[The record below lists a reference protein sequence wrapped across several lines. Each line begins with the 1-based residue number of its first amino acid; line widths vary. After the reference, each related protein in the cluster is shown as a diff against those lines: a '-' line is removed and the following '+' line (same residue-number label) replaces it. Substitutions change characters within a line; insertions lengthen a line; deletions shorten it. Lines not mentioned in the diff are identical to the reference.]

1 MVFVIGYNDMA
12 LMPCKESKARK
23 LLSNGRATVIHKMPF
38 TIKLLYK
45 TGCATQPIELG
56 IDTGTGNIG
65 IGITSCKKVL
75 HKAEVSLRSKDI
87 VKLLTTRRIY
97 RRSRRSRKTEYRHP
111 KFHYQTIYK
120 YVGLLVKRQ
129 HKIGKSTKSLWSKV
143 SINLMSKR
151 PEGWLPPST
160 QSKVNAQIKWI
171 DKYLSILPH
180 PSLTIEVGRFD
191 MARMKDP
198 TVHNELY
205 QYGDMY
211 DYDNINAYVFARDNY
226 TCQCCHTKSTP
237 QNNLKLVNHHII
249 YHSKGGSDR
258 PSNRITICERCHTSQ
273 NHQPGGI
280 LYDWMVNKRKV
291 AKTYSDATQMNII
304 RRRMFKA
311 FPQAT
316 FTYGNITNPDRKKLI
331 LSKSHCNDAVA
342 IAQQGQ
348 VTNIHDIPTVLYIK
362 QSRKKKRS
370 LHEGIPRK
378 GRKTPNRAQIRN
390 SKNTKTVGNFHLN
403 DCVKFNNQIGWISG
417 FSGKSAYVKGLQ
429 GTYIQEVGKAY
440 KLISL
445 SKLSK
450 IGNAGN
456 WLYQYKIA

>member
-1 MVFVIGYNDMA
+1 
-12 LMPCKESKARK
+12 
-23 LLSNGRATVIHKMPF
+23 
-38 TIKLLYK
+38 
-45 TGCATQPIELG
+45 
-56 IDTGTGNIG
+56 
-65 IGITSCKKVL
+65 
-75 HKAEVSLRSKDI
+75 
-87 VKLLTTRRIY
+87 
-97 RRSRRSRKTEYRHP
+97 
-111 KFHYQTIYK
+111 
-120 YVGLLVKRQ
+120 
-129 HKIGKSTKSLWSKV
+129 
-143 SINLMSKR
+143 
-151 PEGWLPPST
+151 
-160 QSKVNAQIKWI
+160 
-171 DKYLSILPH
+171 
-180 PSLTIEVGRFD
+180 
-191 MARMKDP
+191 
-198 TVHNELY
+198 
-205 QYGDMY
+205 
-211 DYDNINAYVFARDNY
+211 
-226 TCQCCHTKSTP
+226 
-237 QNNLKLVNHHII
+237 
-249 YHSKGGSDR
+249 
-258 PSNRITICERCHTSQ
+258 
-273 NHQPGGI
+273 
-280 LYDWMVNKRKV
+280 MVNKRKV

-316 FTYGNITNPDRKKLI
+316 FTYGNITNPDRKKLM

-417 FSGKSAYVKGLQ
+417 FYGKFAYVKGLQ
-429 GTYIQEVGKAY
+429 GTYIQEAGKAY